1 MKNKATKGKEM
12 VQFTIGMLPVSENNA
27 IASSRRGGY
36 KTKQYKE
43 WEEFVLLTVKEKCIK
58 CSEWYECEVVFYF
71 PLYFKN
77 GKVRKKDAHNMIKY
91 AIDTVL
97 NNKLLDS
104 KGERID
110 DSRILG
116 GGWTSVDSEEERVE
130 ITFYTV
136 GECS

>member
-1 MKNKATKGKEM
+1 MKGRATRVKDI

-27 IASSRRGGY
+27 IGSSRKGGY

-43 WEEFVLLTVKEKCIK
+43 WEEYVLLTTKEKEIV

-77 GKVRKKDAHNMIKY
+77 GKVRTKDAHNMIKY

-97 NNKLLDS
+97 HNKVVDS

-116 GGWTSVDSEEERVE
+116 GSWTSVDSEEEKVE
-130 ITFYTV
+130 ISFYTV

>member
-1 MKNKATKGKEM
+1 MKGRATRVKDI

-27 IASSRRGGY
+27 IGSSRKGGY

-43 WEEFVLLTVKEKCIK
+43 WEEYVLLTTKEKEIV

-77 GKVRKKDAHNMIKY
+77 GKVRTKDAHNMIKY

-97 NNKLLDS
+97 HNKVVDS

-116 GGWTSVDSEEERVE
+116 GSWTSVDSEEEKVE
-130 ITFYTV
+130 ISFYAV
-136 GECS
+136 GECF

>member
-1 MKNKATKGKEM
+1 
-12 VQFTIGMLPVSENNA
+12 
-27 IASSRRGGY
+27 
-36 KTKQYKE
+36 
-43 WEEFVLLTVKEKCIK
+43 
-58 CSEWYECEVVFYF
+58 
-71 PLYFKN
+71 
-77 GKVRKKDAHNMIKY
+77 MIKY

-97 NNKLLDS
+97 NNKVIDS